1 MEDYLIR
8 VIARETGVRGLACV
22 TTHLANE
29 AARRHEAA
37 PTAAAALARGLTGG
51 ALMGALLK
59 IGQRVAIKLEG
70 DGPLE
75 KLLVESDA
83 YGRIRGYVGN
93 PQLNLPVVNGQHN
106 VGGAVGDI
114 GFLTV
119 VRDLKLKEPVESVV
133 PLQTGTV
140 DADLTFFLNQSEQ
153 VLSAV
158 EIGALTD
165 ETGQIIASSGF
176 LLQALP
182 PYEEKSIQQLID
194 RVRALPPIEKLL
206 YEGEKPEDLLAL
218 IFTGMAYEVLEK
230 RPLLYQC
237 NCSQERSEQAL
248 INLGRAGLEDLLASE
263 GEAVVNCHFCGE
275 SYLFDADDLVM
286 LLAGM
291 PSQNE

>member
-1 MEDYLIR
+1 VEDYLIR
-8 VIARETGVRGLACV
+8 VIAKSAGVRGLACV
-22 TTHLANE
+22 TTQLAND
-29 AARRHEAA
+29 AARRHGAA

-59 IGQRVAIKLEG
+59 VGQRIAIKMEG
-70 DGPLE
+70 GGPLE
-75 KLLVESDA
+75 KVLVESDA
-83 YGRIRGYVGN
+83 YGRLRGYVGN
-93 PQLNLPVVNGQHN
+93 PQLNLPVINGQHN

-158 EIGALTD
+158 EIGVLTD
-165 ETGQIIASSGF
+165 ETGQITAAAGY

-182 PYEEKSIQQLID
+182 PYEEKTVQQLID
-194 RVRALPPIEKLL
+194 RVRSLPPIEKLL
-206 YEGEKPEDLLAL
+206 QEGDLPEDLLAL
-218 IFTGMAYEVLEK
+218 NFTGMAYEVLEK
-230 RPLLYQC
+230 RPLHYQC

-248 INLGRAGLEDLLASE
+248 INLGRVGLEELLATE
-263 GEAVVNCHFCGE
+263 GEAVVNCHFCGQ
-275 SYLFDADDLVM
+275 SYLFDADDLAM
-286 LLAGM
+286 ILAGI
-291 PSQNE
+291 P

>member
-8 VIARETGVRGLACV
+8 VIAKEAGVRGLACV
-22 TTHLANE
+22 TTNMANE

-51 ALMGALLK
+51 ALMGATLK
-59 IGQRVAIKLEG
+59 IGQRIAIKLEG
-70 DGPLE
+70 DGPLG
-75 KLLVESDA
+75 KMLVESDA

-93 PQLNLPVVNGQHN
+93 PQLDLPPVNGRQN
-106 VGGAVGDI
+106 VSGAVGDI

-119 VRDLKLKEPVESVV
+119 VRDLRLKEPVESVV

-158 EIGALTD
+158 EIGALMD
-165 ETGQIIASSGF
+165 EAGQMTAVAGF
-176 LLQALP
+176 LFQALP
-182 PYEEKSIQQLID
+182 PYEEKTIQDMIARMTD
-194 RVRALPPIEKLL
+194 LPPIEKLL
-206 YEGEKPEDLLAL
+206 QEGDQPEDLLAL

-230 RPLLYQC
+230 RPLLYHC

-248 INLGRAGLEDLLASE
+248 INLGRAGLEELLATE
-263 GEAVVNCHFCGE
+263 GEAVVNCHFCGNT
-275 SYLFDADDLVM
+275 YLFAADDLEM
-286 LLAGM
+286 ILAGM
-291 PSQNE
+291 P

>member
-8 VIARETGVRGLACV
+8 VIAKEAGVRGLACV
-22 TTHLANE
+22 TTNMANE

-51 ALMGALLK
+51 ALMGATLK
-59 IGQRVAIKLEG
+59 IGQRIAIKLEG

-93 PQLNLPVVNGQHN
+93 PQLDLPPVNGGQN
-106 VGGAVGDI
+106 VSGAVGDI

-119 VRDLKLKEPVESVV
+119 VRDLRLKEPVESVV

-158 EIGALTD
+158 EIGALMD
-165 ETGQIIASSGF
+165 EAGQLTAVAGF
-176 LLQALP
+176 LFQALP
-182 PYEEKSIQQLID
+182 PYEEKTIQDMIARMTD
-194 RVRALPPIEKLL
+194 LPPIEKLL
-206 YEGEKPEDLLAL
+206 QEGDQPEDLLAL

-230 RPLLYQC
+230 RPLLYHC

-248 INLGRAGLEDLLASE
+248 INLGRAGLEELLATE
-263 GEAVVNCHFCGE
+263 GEAVVNCHFCGNT
-275 SYLFDADDLVM
+275 YLFAADDLEMILV
-286 LLAGM
+286 GM
-291 PSQNE
+291 P

>member
-8 VIARETGVRGLACV
+8 VIAKEAGVRGLACV
-22 TTHLANE
+22 TTNMANE

-51 ALMGALLK
+51 ALMGATLK
-59 IGQRVAIKLEG
+59 IGQRIAIKLEG
-70 DGPLE
+70 DGPLG
-75 KLLVESDA
+75 KMLVESDA

-93 PQLNLPVVNGQHN
+93 PQLDLPPVNGRQN
-106 VGGAVGDI
+106 VSGAVGDI

-119 VRDLKLKEPVESVV
+119 VRDLRLKEPVESVV

-158 EIGALTD
+158 EIGALMD
-165 ETGQIIASSGF
+165 EAGQLTAVAGF
-176 LLQALP
+176 LFQALP
-182 PYEEKSIQQLID
+182 PYEEKTIQDMIARMTD
-194 RVRALPPIEKLL
+194 LPPIEKLL
-206 YEGEKPEDLLAL
+206 QEGDQPEDLLAL

-230 RPLLYQC
+230 RPLLYHC

-248 INLGRAGLEDLLASE
+248 INLGRAGLEELLATE
-263 GEAVVNCHFCGE
+263 GEAVVNCHFCGNT
-275 SYLFDADDLVM
+275 YLFAADDLEM
-286 LLAGM
+286 ILAGM
-291 PSQNE
+291 P

>member
-8 VIARETGVRGLACV
+8 VIAKEAGVRGLACV
-22 TTHLANE
+22 TTNMANE

-51 ALMGALLK
+51 ALMGATLK
-59 IGQRVAIKLEG
+59 IGQRIAIKLEG

-93 PQLNLPVVNGQHN
+93 PQLDLPPVNGRQN
-106 VGGAVGDI
+106 VSGAVGDI

-119 VRDLKLKEPVESVV
+119 VRDLRLKEPVESVV

-158 EIGALTD
+158 EIGALMD
-165 ETGQIIASSGF
+165 EAGQLTAVAGF
-176 LLQALP
+176 LFQALP
-182 PYEEKSIQQLID
+182 PYEEKTIQDMIARMTD
-194 RVRALPPIEKLL
+194 LPPIEKLL
-206 YEGEKPEDLLAL
+206 QEGDQPEDLLAL

-230 RPLLYQC
+230 RPLLYHC

-248 INLGRAGLEDLLASE
+248 INLGRAGLEELLATE
-263 GEAVVNCHFCGE
+263 GEAVVNCHFCGNT
-275 SYLFDADDLVM
+275 YLFAADDLEM
-286 LLAGM
+286 ILAGM
-291 PSQNE
+291 P

>member
-8 VIARETGVRGLACV
+8 VIAKEAGVRGLACV
-22 TTHLANE
+22 TTNMANE

-51 ALMGALLK
+51 ALMGATLK
-59 IGQRVAIKLEG
+59 IGQRIAIKLEG
-70 DGPLE
+70 DGPLG
-75 KLLVESDA
+75 KMLVESDA

-93 PQLNLPVVNGQHN
+93 PQLDLPPVNGGQN
-106 VGGAVGDI
+106 VSGAVGDI

-158 EIGALTD
+158 EIGALMD
-165 ETGQIIASSGF
+165 EAGQLTAVAGF
-176 LLQALP
+176 LFQALP
-182 PYEEKSIQQLID
+182 PYEEKTIQDMIARMTD
-194 RVRALPPIEKLL
+194 LPPIEKLL
-206 YEGEKPEDLLAL
+206 QEGDQPEDLLAL

-230 RPLLYQC
+230 RPLLYHC

-248 INLGRAGLEDLLASE
+248 INLGRAGLEELLATE
-263 GEAVVNCHFCGE
+263 GEAVVNCHFCGNT
-275 SYLFDADDLVM
+275 YLFAADDLEM
-286 LLAGM
+286 ILAGI
-291 PSQNE
+291 P

>member
-1 MEDYLIR
+1 MQDYLIR
-8 VIARETGVRGLACV
+8 VIAKEAGVRGLACV

-51 ALMGALLK
+51 ALMGATLK
-59 IGQRVAIKLEG
+59 IGQRIAIKLEG

-75 KLLVESDA
+75 KMLVESDA

-93 PQLNLPVVNGQHN
+93 PQLDLPPVNGGQN
-106 VGGAVGDI
+106 VSGAVGDI

-158 EIGALTD
+158 EIGALMD
-165 ETGQIIASSGF
+165 EAGQLTAVAGF
-176 LLQALP
+176 LFQALP
-182 PYEEKSIQQLID
+182 PYEEKTIQDMIARMTD
-194 RVRALPPIEKLL
+194 LPPIEKLL
-206 YEGEKPEDLLAL
+206 QEGDQPEDLLAL

-230 RPLLYQC
+230 RPLLYHC

-248 INLGRAGLEDLLASE
+248 INLGRAGLEELLATE
-263 GEAVVNCHFCGE
+263 GEAVVNCQFCGNT
-275 SYLFDADDLVM
+275 YLFAADDLEM
-286 LLAGM
+286 ILAGI
-291 PSQNE
+291 P

>member
-8 VIARETGVRGLACV
+8 VIAKEAGVRGLACV
-22 TTHLANE
+22 TTNMANE

-51 ALMGALLK
+51 ALMGATLK
-59 IGQRVAIKLEG
+59 IGQRIAIKLEG

-93 PQLNLPVVNGQHN
+93 PQLDLPPVNGGQN
-106 VGGAVGDI
+106 VSGAVGDI

-158 EIGALTD
+158 EIGALMD
-165 ETGQIIASSGF
+165 EAGQLTAVAGF
-176 LLQALP
+176 LFQALP
-182 PYEEKSIQQLID
+182 PYEEKTIQDMIARMTD
-194 RVRALPPIEKLL
+194 LPPIEKLL
-206 YEGEKPEDLLAL
+206 QEGDQPEDLLAL

-230 RPLLYQC
+230 RPLLYHC

-248 INLGRAGLEDLLASE
+248 INLGRAGLEELLTTE
-263 GEAVVNCHFCGE
+263 GEAVVNCHFCGNT
-275 SYLFDADDLVM
+275 YLFAADDLEM
-286 LLAGM
+286 ILAGM
-291 PSQNE
+291 P

>member
-8 VIARETGVRGLACV
+8 VIAKEAGVRGLACV
-22 TTHLANE
+22 TTNMANE

-51 ALMGALLK
+51 ALMGATLK
-59 IGQRVAIKLEG
+59 IGQRIAIKLEG
-70 DGPLE
+70 DGPLG
-75 KLLVESDA
+75 KMLVESDA

-93 PQLNLPVVNGQHN
+93 PQLDLPPVNGRQN
-106 VGGAVGDI
+106 VSGAVGDI

-119 VRDLKLKEPVESVV
+119 VRDLRLKEPVESVV

-158 EIGALTD
+158 EIGALMD
-165 ETGQIIASSGF
+165 EAGQLTAVDGF
-176 LLQALP
+176 LFQALP
-182 PYEEKSIQQLID
+182 PYEEKTIQDMIARMTD
-194 RVRALPPIEKLL
+194 LPPIEKLL
-206 YEGEKPEDLLAL
+206 QEGDQPEDLLAL

-230 RPLLYQC
+230 RPLLYHC

-248 INLGRAGLEDLLASE
+248 INLGRAGLEELLATE
-263 GEAVVNCHFCGE
+263 GEAVVNCHFCGNT
-275 SYLFDADDLVM
+275 YLFAADDLEM
-286 LLAGM
+286 ILAGM
-291 PSQNE
+291 P

>member
-1 MEDYLIR
+1 MQDYLIR
-8 VIARETGVRGLACV
+8 VIAKEAGVRGLACV

-51 ALMGALLK
+51 ALMGATLK
-59 IGQRVAIKLEG
+59 IGQRIAIKLEG

-75 KLLVESDA
+75 KMLVESDA

-93 PQLNLPVVNGQHN
+93 PQLDLPPVNGGQN
-106 VGGAVGDI
+106 VSGAVGDI

-158 EIGALTD
+158 EIGALMD
-165 ETGQIIASSGF
+165 EAGQLTAVAGF
-176 LLQALP
+176 LFQALP
-182 PYEEKSIQQLID
+182 PYEEKTIQDMIARMTD
-194 RVRALPPIEKLL
+194 LPPIEKLL
-206 YEGEKPEDLLAL
+206 QEGDQPEDLLAL

-230 RPLLYQC
+230 RPLLYHC

-248 INLGRAGLEDLLASE
+248 INLGRAGLEELLATE
-263 GEAVVNCHFCGE
+263 GEAVVNCHFCGNT
-275 SYLFDADDLVM
+275 YLFAADDLEM
-286 LLAGM
+286 ILAGM
-291 PSQNE
+291 P

>member
-8 VIARETGVRGLACV
+8 VIAKEAGVRGLACV
-22 TTHLANE
+22 TTNMANE

-51 ALMGALLK
+51 ALMGATLK
-59 IGQRVAIKLEG
+59 IGQRIAIKLEG

-93 PQLNLPVVNGQHN
+93 PQLDLLPVNGRQN
-106 VGGAVGDI
+106 VSGAVGDI

-119 VRDLKLKEPVESVV
+119 VRDLRLKEPVESVV

-158 EIGALTD
+158 EIGALMD
-165 ETGQIIASSGF
+165 EAGQLTAVAGF
-176 LLQALP
+176 LFQALP
-182 PYEEKSIQQLID
+182 PYEEKTIQDMIARMTD
-194 RVRALPPIEKLL
+194 LPPIEKLL
-206 YEGEKPEDLLAL
+206 QEGDQPEDLLAL

-230 RPLLYQC
+230 RPLLYHC

-248 INLGRAGLEDLLASE
+248 INLGRAGLEELLATE
-263 GEAVVNCHFCGE
+263 GEAVVNCHFCGNT
-275 SYLFDADDLVM
+275 YLFAADDLEM
-286 LLAGM
+286 ILAGM
-291 PSQNE
+291 P

>member
-8 VIARETGVRGLACV
+8 VIAKEAGVRGLACV
-22 TTHLANE
+22 TTHMANE

-51 ALMGALLK
+51 ALMGATLK
-59 IGQRVAIKLEG
+59 IGQRIAIKLEG

-75 KLLVESDA
+75 KILVESDA
-83 YGRIRGYVGN
+83 YGRVRGYVGN
-93 PQLNLPVVNGQHN
+93 PQLNLPPVNGGQN
-106 VGGAVGDI
+106 VSGAVGDI

-158 EIGALTD
+158 EIGALMD
-165 ETGQIIASSGF
+165 EAGQLTAVAGF
-176 LLQALP
+176 LFQALP
-182 PYEEKSIQQLID
+182 PYEEKTIQDMIARMTD
-194 RVRALPPIEKLL
+194 LPPIEKLL
-206 YEGEKPEDLLAL
+206 QEGDQPEDLLAL

-230 RPLLYQC
+230 RPLLYHC

-248 INLGRAGLEDLLASE
+248 INLGRAGLEELLATE
-263 GEAVVNCHFCGE
+263 GEAVVNCQFCGQ
-275 SYLFDADDLVM
+275 SYLFDADDLEM
-286 LLAGM
+286 ILAGM
-291 PSQNE
+291 P

>member
-8 VIARETGVRGLACV
+8 VIAKEAGVRGLACV
-22 TTHLANE
+22 TTNMANE

-51 ALMGALLK
+51 ALMGATLK
-59 IGQRVAIKLEG
+59 IGQRIAIKLEG
-70 DGPLE
+70 DGPLG
-75 KLLVESDA
+75 KMLVESDA

-93 PQLNLPVVNGQHN
+93 PQLDLPPVNGGQN
-106 VGGAVGDI
+106 VSGAVGDI

-158 EIGALTD
+158 EIGALMD
-165 ETGQIIASSGF
+165 EAGQLTAVAGF
-176 LLQALP
+176 LFQALP
-182 PYEEKSIQQLID
+182 PYEEKTIQDMIARMTD
-194 RVRALPPIEKLL
+194 LPPIEKLL
-206 YEGEKPEDLLAL
+206 QEGDQPEDLLAL

-230 RPLLYQC
+230 RPLLYHC

-248 INLGRAGLEDLLASE
+248 INLGRAGLEELLATE
-263 GEAVVNCHFCGE
+263 GEAVVNCHFCGNT
-275 SYLFDADDLVM
+275 YLFAANDLEM
-286 LLAGM
+286 ILAGM
-291 PSQNE
+291 P

>member
-8 VIARETGVRGLACV
+8 VIAKEAGVRGLACV
-22 TTHLANE
+22 TTNMANE

-51 ALMGALLK
+51 ALMGATLK
-59 IGQRVAIKLEG
+59 IGQRIAIKLEG
-70 DGPLE
+70 DGPLG
-75 KLLVESDA
+75 KMLVESDA

-93 PQLNLPVVNGQHN
+93 PQLDLPPVNGRQN
-106 VGGAVGDI
+106 VSGAVVDI

-119 VRDLKLKEPVESVV
+119 VRDLRLKEPVESVV

-158 EIGALTD
+158 EIGALMD
-165 ETGQIIASSGF
+165 EAGQLTAVAGF
-176 LLQALP
+176 LFQALP
-182 PYEEKSIQQLID
+182 PYEEKTIQDMIARMTD
-194 RVRALPPIEKLL
+194 LPPIEKLL
-206 YEGEKPEDLLAL
+206 QEGDQPEDLLAL

-230 RPLLYQC
+230 RPLLYHC

-248 INLGRAGLEDLLASE
+248 INLGRAGLEELLATE
-263 GEAVVNCHFCGE
+263 GEAVVNCHFCGNT
-275 SYLFDADDLVM
+275 YLFAADDLEM
-286 LLAGM
+286 ILAGM
-291 PSQNE
+291 P

>member
-8 VIARETGVRGLACV
+8 VIAKEAGVRGLACV
-22 TTHLANE
+22 TTNMANE

-51 ALMGALLK
+51 ALMGATLK
-59 IGQRVAIKLEG
+59 IGQRIAIKLEG
-70 DGPLE
+70 DGPLG
-75 KLLVESDA
+75 KMLVESDA

-93 PQLNLPVVNGQHN
+93 PQLDLPPVNGGQN
-106 VGGAVGDI
+106 VSGAVGDI

-158 EIGALTD
+158 EIGALMD
-165 ETGQIIASSGF
+165 EAGQLTAVAGF
-176 LLQALP
+176 LFQALP
-182 PYEEKSIQQLID
+182 PYEEKTIQDMIARMTD
-194 RVRALPPIEKLL
+194 LPPIEKLL
-206 YEGEKPEDLLAL
+206 QEGDQPEDLLAL

-230 RPLLYQC
+230 RPLLYHC

-248 INLGRAGLEDLLASE
+248 INLGRAGLEELLTTE
-263 GEAVVNCHFCGE
+263 GEAVVNCHFCGNT
-275 SYLFDADDLVM
+275 YLFAADDLEM
-286 LLAGM
+286 ILAGM
-291 PSQNE
+291 P

>member
-8 VIARETGVRGLACV
+8 VIAKEAGVRGLACV
-22 TTHLANE
+22 TTNMANE

-51 ALMGALLK
+51 ALMGATLK
-59 IGQRVAIKLEG
+59 IGQRIAIKLEG
-70 DGPLE
+70 DGPLG
-75 KLLVESDA
+75 KMLVESDA

-93 PQLNLPVVNGQHN
+93 PQLDLPPVNGGQN
-106 VGGAVGDI
+106 VSGAVGDI

-158 EIGALTD
+158 EIGALMD
-165 ETGQIIASSGF
+165 EAGQLTAVAGF
-176 LLQALP
+176 LFQALP
-182 PYEEKSIQQLID
+182 PYEEKTIQDMIARMTD
-194 RVRALPPIEKLL
+194 LPPIEKLL
-206 YEGEKPEDLLAL
+206 QEGDQPEDLLAL

-230 RPLLYQC
+230 RPLLYHC

-248 INLGRAGLEDLLASE
+248 INLGRAGLEELLATE
-263 GEAVVNCHFCGE
+263 GEAVVNCHFCGNT
-275 SYLFDADDLVM
+275 YLFAADDLEM
-286 LLAGM
+286 ILAGM
-291 PSQNE
+291 P

>member
-8 VIARETGVRGLACV
+8 VIAKEAGVRGLACV
-22 TTHLANE
+22 TTNMANE

-51 ALMGALLK
+51 ALMGATLK
-59 IGQRVAIKLEG
+59 IGQRIAIKLEG
-70 DGPLE
+70 DGPLG
-75 KLLVESDA
+75 KMLVESDA

-93 PQLNLPVVNGQHN
+93 PQLDLPPVNGRQN
-106 VGGAVGDI
+106 VSGAVGDI

-119 VRDLKLKEPVESVV
+119 VRDLRLKEPVESVV

-158 EIGALTD
+158 EIGALMD
-165 ETGQIIASSGF
+165 EAGQLTAVAGF
-176 LLQALP
+176 LFQALP
-182 PYEEKSIQQLID
+182 PYEEKTIQDMIARMTD
-194 RVRALPPIEKLL
+194 LPPIEKLL
-206 YEGEKPEDLLAL
+206 QEGDQPEDLLAL

-230 RPLLYQC
+230 RPLLYHC

-248 INLGRAGLEDLLASE
+248 INLGRAG
-263 GEAVVNCHFCGE
+263 
-275 SYLFDADDLVM
+275 
-286 LLAGM
+286 
-291 PSQNE
+291 

>member
-1 MEDYLIR
+1 MQDYLIR
-8 VIARETGVRGLACV
+8 VIAKEAGVRGLACV

-51 ALMGALLK
+51 ALMGATLK
-59 IGQRVAIKLEG
+59 IGQRIAIKLEG

-75 KLLVESDA
+75 KMLVESDA

-93 PQLNLPVVNGQHN
+93 PQLDLPPVNGGQN
-106 VGGAVGDI
+106 VSGAVGDI

-158 EIGALTD
+158 EIGALMD
-165 ETGQIIASSGF
+165 EAGQLTAVAGF
-176 LLQALP
+176 LFQALP
-182 PYEEKSIQQLID
+182 PYEEKTIQDMIARMTD
-194 RVRALPPIEKLL
+194 LPPIEKLL
-206 YEGEKPEDLLAL
+206 QEGDQPEDLLAL

-230 RPLLYQC
+230 RPLLYHC

-248 INLGRAGLEDLLASE
+248 INLGRAGLEELLATE
-263 GEAVVNCHFCGE
+263 GEAVVNCQFCGNT
-275 SYLFDADDLVM
+275 YLFAADDLEM
-286 LLAGM
+286 ILAGM
-291 PSQNE
+291 P